1 MKRII
6 KSLNKVVDVF
16 TTTSIALFL
25 LIVSYFLCRIF
36 VADQFII
43 PTDSMYPTLHVGDRV
58 WVNKLIVGAR
68 IYEDINSANSSTLCS
83 WRTRGMR
90 RVERNDILIFNY
102 PNNDNRIAF
111 KINYVYAKRCVA
123 LPGDSISAID
133 GYYKNNNYHESLGNK
148 RAQDYLNQVSEDR
161 LDECIKYTIPYSYDT
176 YPWNI
181 RNFGPIYVPR
191 KGDVIHLDA
200 ETLLFYSKILE
211 FETGKTFSTSSD
223 STVLADGEPIEF
235 HIFTHDYY
243 FTVGDNVMNSCD
255 SRYWGFVPEE
265 YIVGVVGFIPY
276 SIDKHTGELKGNRIF
291 KHV

>member
-102 PNNDNRIAF
+102 PNNDNIQ
-111 KINYVYAKRCVA
+111 
-123 LPGDSISAID
+123 P
-133 GYYKNNNYHESLGNK
+133 
-148 RAQDYLNQVSEDR
+148 
-161 LDECIKYTIPYSYDT
+161 
-176 YPWNI
+176 
-181 RNFGPIYVPR
+181 
-191 KGDVIHLDA
+191 
-200 ETLLFYSKILE
+200 
-211 FETGKTFSTSSD
+211 
-223 STVLADGEPIEF
+223 
-235 HIFTHDYY
+235 
-243 FTVGDNVMNSCD
+243 
-255 SRYWGFVPEE
+255 
-265 YIVGVVGFIPY
+265 
-276 SIDKHTGELKGNRIF
+276 
-291 KHV
+291 